1 MHTDWP
7 AVAFSVA
14 ALAAAVA
21 LFSSGAMWFRTKRR
35 DFQDK
40 LVVISGGSTGIGLGL
55 ARSFVR
61 RGARVVIIAR
71 SVSKLEAAVQELQE
85 LAGGS
90 SCCVEYKAADLT
102 NYTQAR
108 QVNSRCRL
116 MAPANLVV
124 SAFELTICRQ
134 QRLWRT

>member
-1 MHTDWP
+1 MRTDWP
-7 AVAFSVA
+7 AVAYSVV
-14 ALAAAVA
+14 ALAAVA
-21 LFSSGAMWFRTKRR
+21 LFSSMLFRTKRR

-55 ARSFVR
+55 ARCFVR

-85 LAGGS
+85 IAGGS
-90 SCCVEYKAADLT
+90 SCCMEYRAADLT

-108 QVNSRCRL
+108 QSSSRCRL
-116 MAPANLVV
+116 VAPP
-124 SAFELTICRQ
+124 T
-134 QRLWRT
+134 